1 MNWPHVQL
9 SQGLADIVRGVTFSQ
24 GDSIHESRDGFLPV
38 LRAGNITERLEIS
51 RDLVWIPERFVSERQ
66 RLRKNDIVMCTSSG
80 SALVVGK
87 TAIAEDDFDGSW
99 GAFNAVLRPT
109 SALAPKFLY
118 YWLQS
123 MEFRAWRDRQAKGAN
138 IQNIRHSDLANV
150 AIPLPA
156 KSEQYRIVELLD
168 EADCLRRL
176 RRGADAKAVR
186 ILPALFLKTFGDPAT
201 NPMEWPQGTLGEF
214 GARVRYGLGQPPKQ
228 SNSGLALL
236 RATNIDAGRIVE
248 KNLLFVDRKDVPPGR
263 NAFLSPEEVL
273 VVRSGAYT
281 GDVAQ
286 VTNKW
291 AGSVAGYDLVVT
303 PAVDWSGEFV
313 EQYLLTPFVQ
323 KTYFDSQKGRAGQP
337 HLNSTQLEATP
348 IFNPPTGLQNAFA
361 RQVRAIRS
369 LRDQCLD
376 NAVRLEKLFDVLL
389 QRAFSGQLTIKWREG
404 HMQEILKEMTQ
415 QARALNLPFPK
426 ELEVV
431 L

>member
-1 MNWPHVQL
+1 MPRVVMDW
-9 SQGLADIVRGVTFSQ
+9 FWE
-24 GDSIHESRDGFLPV
+24 HEAP
-38 LRAGNITERLEIS
+38 IS
-51 RDLVWIPERFVSERQ
+51 S
-66 RLRKNDIVMCTSSG
+66 
-80 SALVVGK
+80 
-87 TAIAEDDFDGSW
+87 
-99 GAFNAVLRPT
+99 
-109 SALAPKFLY
+109 PKE
-118 YWLQS
+118 QS
-123 MEFRAWRDRQAKGAN
+123 
-138 IQNIRHSDLANV
+138 
-150 AIPLPA
+150 
-156 KSEQYRIVELLD
+156 RIVELLD
-168 EADCLRRL
+168 EADRL
-176 RRGADAKAVR
+176 RRIRREADAKAAR
-186 ILPALFLKTFGDPAT
+186 ILPALFLKMFGDPAT
-201 NPMEWPQGTLGEF
+201 NPMGWLQGTLGEF
-214 GARVRYGLGQPPKQ
+214 GVRVRYGLGQPPKQ

-286 VTNKW
+286 VTDKW

-361 RQVRAIRS
+361 IQVRAIRS

-404 HMQEILKEMTQ
+404 YMQEILKEMTQ